1 MNNGTKKKYLIET
14 ANKNTTPHRLRNV
27 DFFIST
33 RGGKTMAVAR
43 KLLLRKDVRSA
54 SRSISPNNIDL
65 RVETSLKG
73 NEEIL
78 RLLETIRGMEG
89 VREAVWNEIVQVIE
103 TKKNGAIRP

>member
-1 MNNGTKKKYLIET
+1 
-14 ANKNTTPHRLRNV
+14 
-27 DFFIST
+27 
-33 RGGKTMAVAR
+33 MAVAR

-73 NEEIL
+73 NEGIL
-78 RLLETIRGMEG
+78 RLLETIKGMEG
-89 VREAVWNEIVQVIE
+89 VREPVWKEIVQVIE

>member
-1 MNNGTKKKYLIET
+1 
-14 ANKNTTPHRLRNV
+14 
-27 DFFIST
+27 
-33 RGGKTMAVAR
+33 MAVAR